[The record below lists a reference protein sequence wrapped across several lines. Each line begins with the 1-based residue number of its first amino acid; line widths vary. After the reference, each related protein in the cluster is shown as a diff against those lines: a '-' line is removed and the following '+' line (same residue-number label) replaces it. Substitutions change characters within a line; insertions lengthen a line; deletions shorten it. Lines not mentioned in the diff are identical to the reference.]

1 MPKGTIRKLSE
12 RGYGFIKCD
21 TGGPDI
27 FFHAS
32 ALVNDV
38 AFDDLVEG
46 QRVEFDKGAGQ
57 ADAKSEKTARPKAE
71 NVRLID

>member
-32 ALVNDV
+32 ALAEGVV
-38 AFDDLVEG
+38 FDELIEG
-46 QRVEFDKGAGQ
+46 QAVEFTKGEGTPGDKG
-57 ADAKSEKTARPKAE
+57 EKTARPKAE
-71 NVRLID
+71 DVKLV

>member
-12 RGYGFIKCD
+12 RGYGFIKCE

-32 ALVNDV
+32 AM
-38 AFDDLVEG
+38 AEGAEFDELVEG
-46 QRVEFDKGAGQ
+46 QKVEFTKGEGTPGAKNDKT
-57 ADAKSEKTARPKAE
+57 SRPKAE
-71 NVRLID
+71 DVKLI